1 MKKKSWIFFLCDSE
15 WWEGE
20 NCKIINSNE
29 FEICEI
35 KFSSSII
42 PIRTKLI
49 EPKTRLNSDEYF
61 ST

>member
-29 FEICEI
+29 FALRDTEKNKEE
-35 KFSSSII
+35 KMK
-42 PIRTKLI
+42 RGDL
-49 EPKTRLNSDEYF
+49 
-61 ST
+61 